1 MSNAAERLDS
11 ETRTRQRERL
21 LSIMQGRFGSEA
33 EQKHRP
39 PDYALEMTRRFVEE
53 SPEQDLKEWA
63 FRPSI
68 IRPCMVFQRTRTR
81 GHRSY
86 EDVLILLEE
95 ARMHYMISSLEHGI
109 MRVVEIDLSVDE
121 PHVVLAEKVDVDDG
135 VKNAIDYALFHR
147 V

>member
-1 MSNAAERLDS
+1 
-11 ETRTRQRERL
+11 
-21 LSIMQGRFGSEA
+21 
-33 EQKHRP
+33 
-39 PDYALEMTRRFVEE
+39 
-53 SPEQDLKEWA
+53 
-63 FRPSI
+63 
-68 IRPCMVFQRTRTR
+68 MVFQRTRTR

-95 ARMHYMISSLEHGI
+95 ARMHYMISSLEQGI